1 MKHWRLAAA
10 AVAIAAASAGAQTPS
25 YGIDFLTVGAPGNRN
40 TIPSEVP
47 ERPWIARGAVGYEFR
62 LSRTEITASQWL
74 PFVEAY
80 APHWKGTPSDPS
92 LTSWS
97 ILPTP
102 KGGYAII
109 PGQENFPVE
118 MSWRIAARY
127 CNWLHNGRAVGAW
140 AFENGAYDTSTFT
153 QNPKTGQLNDQHT
166 RNPDAKFWIPSLD
179 EWFKGV
185 YYDPD
190 RYGPKEEGYWLNPG
204 GRNETLLSGPPGA
217 GGETNAG
224 IGIPPGEMGM
234 AAGSYPWTTTPWSLL
249 DASGGVREWTEEPW
263 ATYNLRTALGSV
275 YRGELDMDLIDA
287 LGVSAM
293 PTGQPIAGIRL
304 ASSVPSPPSA
314 MLAIALLHSLR
325 RRRRCDERSWR
336 WRRFDGAQR
345 HSLGCAFQ
353 RRGAP

>member
-1 MKHWRLAAA
+1 MHSPGTAILAGL
-10 AVAIAAASAGAQTPS
+10 VATCSCVAQAPPS
-25 YGIDFLTVGAPGNRN
+25 YGIDFVTIGAPGNRN

-47 ERPWIARGAVGYEFR
+47 QRPWIARGAVGYEFR

-74 PFVEAY
+74 PFVQAY
-80 APHWKGTPSDPS
+80 SPYWTGTPSDPE

-97 ILPTP
+97 ILPGP
-102 KGGYAII
+102 KGYAII

-118 MSWRIAARY
+118 MSWRMAARY
-127 CNWLHNGRAVGAW
+127 CNWLHNGQATGAW
-140 AFENGAYDTSTFT
+140 AFQNGAYDTSTFT

-166 RNPDAKFWIPSLD
+166 HNPDAKFWIPSLD

-190 RYGPKEEGYWLNPG
+190 RYGPGEEGYWLNPG
-204 GRNETLLSGPPGA
+204 GSNATLLSGPPGA

-224 IGIPPGEMGM
+224 IGIPPGEQGM
-234 AAGSYPWTTTPWSLL
+234 DAGSYPWTTTPWDLL

-263 ATYNLRTALGSV
+263 STYNLRTALGSV

-293 PTGQPIAGIRL
+293 PMGQPIAGLRI
-304 ASSVPSPPSA
+304 ASAIPEPGAA
-314 MLAIALLHSLR
+314 MFLFAAACFAQR
-325 RRRRCDERSWR
+325 RRR
-336 WRRFDGAQR
+336 
-345 HSLGCAFQ
+345 
-353 RRGAP
+353 